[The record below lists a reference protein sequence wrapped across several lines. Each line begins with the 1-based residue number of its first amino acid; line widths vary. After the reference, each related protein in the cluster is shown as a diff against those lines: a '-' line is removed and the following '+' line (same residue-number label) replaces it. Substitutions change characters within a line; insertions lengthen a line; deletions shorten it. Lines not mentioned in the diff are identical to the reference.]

1 MHLNSETDIKIEF
14 MLQVIRSFKFLL
26 LMVALGVIT
35 GVSQHPAML
44 NFAHILS
51 DIFMRLL
58 KLVSLP
64 IISFSLLATL
74 TGMGKW
80 SEIKNLGHHVIRYT
94 VITTLLSA
102 MTAWMLYTVVEPEAA
117 IQLTVNHELA
127 GIKNTTYMDALLN
140 IFPNNLLQPFLEHNV
155 MGVMFITIGLSLA
168 VIQLPADKRD
178 WLHSFF
184 DSLFSAIMVIIG
196 WITALMP
203 FAVWAFIVEFTQE
216 VQKGLKFG
224 ELASYLAIVIAANLI
239 QACITLPLMLKKNGI
254 HPFEAFKTML
264 PALSLAF
271 FSKSSAAAMPLAM
284 QCSHRCGVS
293 NRISQFS
300 FPLCTSINMNAC
312 AAFILITVL
321 FVAQNYGV
329 NFTFFERIL
338 WIFIASIAAI
348 GNAGVP
354 MGCFFLSCALL
365 TAMGVPITMMG
376 VILPFYALLDMLESA
391 INIWS
396 DACVTLIVS
405 KKAEQ

>member
-1 MHLNSETDIKIEF
+1 MVRI
-14 MLQVIRSFKFLL
+14 IRSFKFLL
-26 LMVALGVIT
+26 VMVALGVLA
-35 GVSQHPAML
+35 GVTQQPAVL
-44 NFAHILS
+44 EFARILS

-80 SEIKNLGHHVIRYT
+80 SEIKNLGQHVIRYT

-102 MTAWMLYTVVEPEAA
+102 ITAWTLYIIVEPEAA
-117 IQLTVNHELA
+117 IQVTTIPDMA
-127 GIKNTTYMDALLN
+127 GIKDASYLNALLN
-140 IFPNNLLQPFLEHNV
+140 IFPSNILQPFLEHNV
-155 MGVMFITIGLSLA
+155 MGVMFITVFLSFA
-168 VIQLPADKRD
+168 VVQLPSEKLDY
-178 WLHSFF
+178 LHQLF
-184 DSLFSAIMVIIG
+184 DSLFSAIMVIIR

-216 VQKGLKFG
+216 VQKGLKIG
-224 ELASYLAIVIAANLI
+224 ELASYLGIIIAANII
-239 QACITLPLMLKKNGI
+239 QAGVTLPLMLKKNGI
-254 HPFEAFKTML
+254 PPLQAFKTML

-293 NRISQFS
+293 NKVSQFS

-321 FVAQNYGV
+321 FVAENYGV
-329 NFTFFERIL
+329 HFTFLERIL
-338 WIFIASIAAI
+338 WIAMASIAAI

-396 DACVTLIVS
+396 DACVTLIVN
-405 KKAEQ
+405 KKAE

>member
-1 MHLNSETDIKIEF
+1 
-14 MLQVIRSFKFLL
+14 
-26 LMVALGVIT
+26 MVALGVLAGI
-35 GVSQHPAML
+35 SQQPQVL
-44 NFAHILS
+44 EFARILS
-51 DIFMRLL
+51 DVFMRLL

-80 SEIKNLGHHVIRYT
+80 SEIKNLGQHVIRYT

-102 MTAWMLYTVVEPEAA
+102 ITAWTLYIIVEPEAA
-117 IQLTVNHELA
+117 IQVTTIPDMA
-127 GIKNTTYMDALLN
+127 GIKDASYLNALLN
-140 IFPNNLLQPFLEHNV
+140 IFPSNILQPFLEHNV
-155 MGVMFITIGLSLA
+155 MGVMFITVFLSFA
-168 VIQLPADKRD
+168 VVQLPSEKLDY
-178 WLHSFF
+178 LHQLF
-184 DSLFSAIMVIIG
+184 DSLFSAIMVIIR

-216 VQKGLKFG
+216 VQKGLKIG
-224 ELASYLAIVIAANLI
+224 ELASYLGIIIAANII
-239 QACITLPLMLKKNGI
+239 QAGVTLPLMLKKNGI
-254 HPFEAFKTML
+254 PPLQAFKTML

-293 NRISQFS
+293 NKVSQFS

-321 FVAQNYGV
+321 FVAENYGV
-329 NFTFFERIL
+329 HFTFLERIL
-338 WIFIASIAAI
+338 WIAMASIAAI

-396 DACVTLIVS
+396 DACVTLIVN
-405 KKAEQ
+405 KKAE

>member
-1 MHLNSETDIKIEF
+1 
-14 MLQVIRSFKFLL
+14 
-26 LMVALGVIT
+26 MVALGVLAGI
-35 GVSQHPAML
+35 SQQPQVL
-44 NFAHILS
+44 EFARILS
-51 DIFMRLL
+51 DVFMRLL

-80 SEIKNLGHHVIRYT
+80 SEIKNLGQHVIRYT

-102 MTAWMLYTVVEPEAA
+102 ITAWTLYIIVEPEAA
-117 IQLTVNHELA
+117 IQVTTIPDMA
-127 GIKNTTYMDALLN
+127 GIKDASYLNALLN
-140 IFPNNLLQPFLEHNV
+140 IFPSNILQPFLEHNV
-155 MGVMFITIGLSLA
+155 MGVMFITVFLSFA
-168 VIQLPADKRD
+168 VVQLPSEKRD
-178 WLHSFF
+178 YLHQLF
-184 DSLFSAIMVIIG
+184 DSLFSAIMVIIR

-216 VQKGLKFG
+216 VQKGLKIG
-224 ELASYLAIVIAANLI
+224 ELASYLGIIIAANLI
-239 QACITLPLMLKKNGI
+239 QASVTLPLMLKKNGI
-254 HPFEAFKTML
+254 PPLQAFKTML

-293 NRISQFS
+293 NKVSQFS

-321 FVAQNYGV
+321 FVAENYGV
-329 NFTFFERIL
+329 HFTFLERIL
-338 WIFIASIAAI
+338 WIAMASIAAI

-396 DACVTLIVS
+396 DACVTLIVN
-405 KKAEQ
+405 KKAE

>member
-1 MHLNSETDIKIEF
+1 MIKI
-14 MLQVIRSFKFLL
+14 IRSFKFLMV
-26 LMVALGVIT
+26 MVALGVLAGI
-35 GVSQHPAML
+35 SQQPQVL
-44 NFAHILS
+44 DFARILS
-51 DIFMRLL
+51 DVFMRLL

-80 SEIKNLGHHVIRYT
+80 SEIKNLGQHVIRYT

-102 MTAWMLYTVVEPEAA
+102 ITAWALYIIVEPEAA
-117 IQLTVNHELA
+117 IQVTTIPDMA
-127 GIKNTTYMDALLN
+127 GIKDASYLNALLN
-140 IFPNNLLQPFLEHNV
+140 IFPSNILQPFLEHNV
-155 MGVMFITIGLSLA
+155 MGVMFITVFLSFA
-168 VIQLPADKRD
+168 VVQLPSEKLDY
-178 WLHSFF
+178 LHQLF
-184 DSLFSAIMVIIG
+184 DSLFSAIMVIIR

-216 VQKGLKFG
+216 VQKGLKIG
-224 ELASYLAIVIAANLI
+224 ELASYLGIIIAANLI
-239 QACITLPLMLKKNGI
+239 QASVTLPLMLKKNGI
-254 HPFEAFKTML
+254 PPLQAFKTML

-293 NRISQFS
+293 NKVSQFS

-321 FVAQNYGV
+321 FVAENYGV
-329 NFTFFERIL
+329 HFTFLERIL
-338 WIFIASIAAI
+338 WIAMASVAAI

-396 DACVTLIVS
+396 DACVTLIVN
-405 KKAEQ
+405 KKAE

>member
-1 MHLNSETDIKIEF
+1 
-14 MLQVIRSFKFLL
+14 
-26 LMVALGVIT
+26 MVFFGIAV
-35 GVSQHPAML
+35 GVSKQPAL
-44 NFAHILS
+44 LDFAHILS

-80 SEIKNLGHHVIRYT
+80 SEIKNLGQHVIRYT
-94 VITTLLSA
+94 IITTLLSA
-102 MTAWMLYTVVEPEAA
+102 VTAWLLYVVVEPEAA
-117 IQLTVNHELA
+117 IQVTTNQDMA
-127 GIKNTTYMDALLN
+127 GIKESTYLSALLN

-155 MGVMFITIGLSLA
+155 MGVMFITIVLSLA
-168 VIQLPADKRD
+168 VVQLPTEKRD
-178 WLHSFF
+178 TLHRLF
-184 DSLFSAIMVIIG
+184 DSLFSAIMVIIR

-203 FAVWAFIVEFTQE
+203 FAVWAFLVEFTQE
-216 VQKGLKFG
+216 VQKGLKIG
-224 ELASYLAIVIAANLI
+224 ELASYLAIIVAANLI
-239 QACITLPLMLKKNGI
+239 QASITLPIMLKKNGI
-254 HPFEAFKTML
+254 NPMQAFKTML

-284 QCSHRCGVS
+284 QCSHRCGVR
-293 NRISQFS
+293 NKISQFS

-321 FVAQNYGV
+321 FVAENYGV
-329 NFTFFERIL
+329 HFTFFERIL
-338 WIFIASIAAI
+338 WIFMASLAAI

-396 DACVTLIVS
+396 DACVTLIVN
-405 KKAEQ
+405 KKAEL

>member
-1 MHLNSETDIKIEF
+1 MIKI
-14 MLQVIRSFKFLL
+14 IRSFKFLMV
-26 LMVALGVIT
+26 MVALGVLAGI
-35 GVSQHPAML
+35 SQQPL
-44 NFAHILS
+44 VLDFARILS
-51 DIFMRLL
+51 DVFMRLL

-80 SEIKNLGHHVIRYT
+80 SEIKNLGQHVIRYT

-102 MTAWMLYTVVEPEAA
+102 ITAWALYIIVEPEAA
-117 IQLTVNHELA
+117 IQVTTIPDMA
-127 GIKNTTYMDALLN
+127 GIKDASYLNALLN
-140 IFPNNLLQPFLEHNV
+140 IFPSNILQPFLEHNV
-155 MGVMFITIGLSLA
+155 MGVMFITVFLSFA
-168 VIQLPADKRD
+168 VVQLPSEKLDY
-178 WLHSFF
+178 LHQLF
-184 DSLFSAIMVIIG
+184 DSLFSAIMVIIR

-216 VQKGLKFG
+216 VQKGLKIG
-224 ELASYLAIVIAANLI
+224 ELASYLGIIIAANLI
-239 QACITLPLMLKKNGI
+239 QASVTLPLMLKKNGI
-254 HPFEAFKTML
+254 PPLQAFKTML

-293 NRISQFS
+293 NKVSQFS

-321 FVAQNYGV
+321 FVAENYGV
-329 NFTFFERIL
+329 HFTFLERIL
-338 WIFIASIAAI
+338 WIAMASVAAI

-396 DACVTLIVS
+396 DACVTLIVN
-405 KKAEQ
+405 KKAE

>member
-1 MHLNSETDIKIEF
+1 MIRI
-14 MLQVIRSFKFLL
+14 IRSFKFLL
-26 LMVALGVIT
+26 AMVALGVLAGT
-35 GVSQHPAML
+35 AQQPAVL
-44 NFAHILS
+44 KFAHILS

-74 TGMGKW
+74 TSMGKW
-80 SEIKNLGHHVIRYT
+80 SEIKNLGQHVIRYT
-94 VITTLLSA
+94 IITTLLSA
-102 MTAWMLYTVVEPEAA
+102 VTAWMLYIIIEPEAA
-117 IQLTVNHELA
+117 LQVNA
-127 GIKNTTYMDALLN
+127 VKGIEALKDASYLSALLN
-140 IFPNNLLQPFLEHNV
+140 IFPSNLLQPFLEHNV
-155 MGVMFITIGLSLA
+155 MGVMFITIFLSFA
-168 VIQLPADKRD
+168 VLQLPSEKRD
-178 WLHSFF
+178 SLHKLF
-184 DSLFSAIMVIIG
+184 DALFSAIMVIIR
-196 WITALMP
+196 WITAFMP

-224 ELASYLAIVIAANLI
+224 ELASYLGIVIAANLI
-239 QACITLPLMLKKNGI
+239 QACVTLPLMLKKNGI
-254 HPFEAFKTML
+254 PPLLAFKKML

-293 NRISQFS
+293 DRISQFS

-321 FVAQNYGV
+321 FVAENYGIH
-329 NFTFFERIL
+329 FSAFERIL
-338 WIFIASIAAI
+338 WIFMASLAAI

-396 DACVTLIVS
+396 DACVTLVVN
-405 KKAEQ
+405 KKVE

>member
-1 MHLNSETDIKIEF
+1 MIKI
-14 MLQVIRSFKFLL
+14 IRSFKFLL
-26 LMVALGVIT
+26 TMIALGVLAGIT
-35 GVSQHPAML
+35 QQPTVL
-44 NFAHILS
+44 EFARILS

-74 TGMGKW
+74 TSMGKW

-94 VITTLLSA
+94 IITTLLSA
-102 MTAWMLYTVVEPEAA
+102 VTAWILYIIVEPEAA
-117 IQLTVNHELA
+117 LQINAVKGMEALKDASYLS
-127 GIKNTTYMDALLN
+127 ALLN
-140 IFPNNLLQPFLEHNV
+140 IFPSNLLQPFLEHNV
-155 MGVMFITIGLSLA
+155 MGVMFITIFLSFA
-168 VIQLPADKRD
+168 VLQLPSEKRD
-178 WLHSFF
+178 SLHKLF
-184 DSLFSAIMVIIG
+184 DALFSAIMVIIR
-196 WITALMP
+196 WITTLMP
-203 FAVWAFIVEFTQE
+203 FAVWGFIVEFTQE

-224 ELASYLAIVIAANLI
+224 ELASYLGIVIAANLI

-254 HPFEAFKTML
+254 PPLHAFKEMF

-284 QCSHRCGVS
+284 QCSHRCGV
-293 NRISQFS
+293 NERISQFS

-321 FVAQNYGV
+321 FVAENYGV
-329 NFTFFERIL
+329 HFSAFERIL
-338 WIFIASIAAI
+338 WIFMASIAAI

-396 DACVTLIVS
+396 DACVTLVVN
-405 KKAEQ
+405 KKAE

>member
-1 MHLNSETDIKIEF
+1 MIKI
-14 MLQVIRSFKFLL
+14 IRSFKFLM
-26 LMVALGVIT
+26 LMVTLGVLAGI
-35 GVSQHPAML
+35 SHQPAVL
-44 NFAHILS
+44 EFARILS

-80 SEIKNLGHHVIRYT
+80 SEIKNLGQHVIRYT

-102 MTAWMLYTVVEPEAA
+102 VTAWALYIIVEPEAA
-117 IQLTVNHELA
+117 IQVTVNQDIA
-127 GIKNTTYMDALLN
+127 GIKDTSYLKALLN
-140 IFPNNLLQPFLEHNV
+140 IFPSNLLQPFLEHNV
-155 MGVMFITIGLSLA
+155 MGVMFITIFLSFA
-168 VIQLPADKRD
+168 VVQLPAEKRD
-178 WLHSFF
+178 YLHQLF
-184 DSLFSAIMVIIG
+184 DSLFSAIMVIIR
-196 WITALMP
+196 WITALIP

-216 VQKGLKFG
+216 VQKGLKIG
-224 ELASYLAIVIAANLI
+224 ELASYLGIIVAANLI
-239 QACITLPLMLKKNGI
+239 QASVTLPLMLKKNGI
-254 HPFEAFKTML
+254 PPLQAFKTML

-293 NRISQFS
+293 NKVSQFS

-321 FVAQNYGV
+321 FVAENYGV
-329 NFTFFERIL
+329 HFTFFERIL
-338 WIFIASIAAI
+338 WIVMASIAAI

-396 DACVTLIVS
+396 DACVTLIVN
-405 KKAEQ
+405 KKAE

>member
-1 MHLNSETDIKIEF
+1 MVKI
-14 MLQVIRSFKFLL
+14 IRSFKFL
-26 LMVALGVIT
+26 MVMVTLGVVA
-35 GVSQHPAML
+35 GVSRQPQIL
-44 NFAHILS
+44 EFARILS
-51 DIFMRLL
+51 DVFMRLL

-80 SEIKNLGHHVIRYT
+80 SEIKNLGQHVIRYT

-102 MTAWMLYTVVEPEAA
+102 ITAWTLYIIVEPKAA
-117 IQLTVNHELA
+117 IQVSAIPDIA
-127 GIKNTTYMDALLN
+127 GIKDASYLNALLN
-140 IFPNNLLQPFLEHNV
+140 IFPSNILQPFLEHNV
-155 MGVMFITIGLSLA
+155 MGVMFITVFLSFA
-168 VIQLPADKRD
+168 VVQLPSEKRD
-178 WLHSFF
+178 YLHQLF
-184 DSLFSAIMVIIG
+184 DSLFSAIMVIIR
-196 WITALMP
+196 WITALIP

-216 VQKGLKFG
+216 VQKGLKIG
-224 ELASYLAIVIAANLI
+224 ELASYLGIIIAANLI
-239 QACITLPLMLKKNGI
+239 QASFTLPLMLKKNGI
-254 HPFEAFKTML
+254 PPLQAFKTML

-293 NRISQFS
+293 NKVSQFS

-321 FVAQNYGV
+321 FVAENYGV
-329 NFTFFERIL
+329 HFTFLERIL
-338 WIFIASIAAI
+338 WIAMASIAAI

-396 DACVTLIVS
+396 DACVTLIVN
-405 KKAEQ
+405 KKAE

>member
-1 MHLNSETDIKIEF
+1 MIKI
-14 MLQVIRSFKFLL
+14 IRSFKFLMV
-26 LMVALGVIT
+26 MVALGVLAGI
-35 GVSQHPAML
+35 SQQPQVL
-44 NFAHILS
+44 EFARILS
-51 DIFMRLL
+51 DVFMRLL

-80 SEIKNLGHHVIRYT
+80 SEIKNLGQHVIRYT

-102 MTAWMLYTVVEPEAA
+102 ITAWTLYIIVEPEAA
-117 IQLTVNHELA
+117 IQVTTIPDMA
-127 GIKNTTYMDALLN
+127 GIKDASYLNALLN
-140 IFPNNLLQPFLEHNV
+140 IFPSNILQPFLEHNV
-155 MGVMFITIGLSLA
+155 MGVMFITVFLSFA
-168 VIQLPADKRD
+168 VVQLPSEKLDY
-178 WLHSFF
+178 LHQLF
-184 DSLFSAIMVIIG
+184 DSLFSAIMVIIR

-216 VQKGLKFG
+216 VQKGLKIG
-224 ELASYLAIVIAANLI
+224 ELASYLGIIIAANII
-239 QACITLPLMLKKNGI
+239 QAGVTLPLMLKKNGI
-254 HPFEAFKTML
+254 PPLQAFKTML

-293 NRISQFS
+293 NKVSQFS

-321 FVAQNYGV
+321 FVAENYGV
-329 NFTFFERIL
+329 HFTFLERIL
-338 WIFIASIAAI
+338 WIAMASIAAI

-396 DACVTLIVS
+396 DACVTLIVN
-405 KKAEQ
+405 KKAE

>member
-1 MHLNSETDIKIEF
+1 
-14 MLQVIRSFKFLL
+14 
-26 LMVALGVIT
+26 MVALGVLA
-35 GVSQHPAML
+35 GLSQQPQVL
-44 NFAHILS
+44 DFARILS
-51 DIFMRLL
+51 DVFMRLL

-80 SEIKNLGHHVIRYT
+80 SEIKNLGQHVIRYT

-102 MTAWMLYTVVEPEAA
+102 ITAWALYIIVEPEAA
-117 IQLTVNHELA
+117 IQVTTIPDMA
-127 GIKNTTYMDALLN
+127 GIKDASYLNALLN
-140 IFPNNLLQPFLEHNV
+140 IFPSNILQPFLEHNV
-155 MGVMFITIGLSLA
+155 MGVMFITVFLSFA
-168 VIQLPADKRD
+168 VVQLPSEKLDY
-178 WLHSFF
+178 LHQLF
-184 DSLFSAIMVIIG
+184 DSLFSAIMVIIR

-216 VQKGLKFG
+216 VQKGLKIG
-224 ELASYLAIVIAANLI
+224 ELASYLGIIIAANII
-239 QACITLPLMLKKNGI
+239 QAGVTLPLMLKKNGI
-254 HPFEAFKTML
+254 PPLQAFKTML

-293 NRISQFS
+293 NKVSQFS

-321 FVAQNYGV
+321 FVAENYGV
-329 NFTFFERIL
+329 HFTFLERIL
-338 WIFIASIAAI
+338 WIAMASIAAI

-396 DACVTLIVS
+396 DACVTLIVN
-405 KKAEQ
+405 KKAE

>member
-1 MHLNSETDIKIEF
+1 
-14 MLQVIRSFKFLL
+14 
-26 LMVALGVIT
+26 MVALGVFVGI
-35 GVSQHPAML
+35 SQQPQVL
-44 NFAHILS
+44 EFARILS
-51 DIFMRLL
+51 DVFMRLL

-80 SEIKNLGHHVIRYT
+80 SEIKNLGQHVIRYT

-102 MTAWMLYTVVEPEAA
+102 VTAWALYIIVEPEAA
-117 IQLTVNHELA
+117 IQVTTIPDIA
-127 GIKNTTYMDALLN
+127 GIKDASYLNALLN
-140 IFPNNLLQPFLEHNV
+140 IFPSNILQPFLEHNV
-155 MGVMFITIGLSLA
+155 MGVMFITVFLSFA
-168 VIQLPADKRD
+168 VVQLPSEKRD
-178 WLHSFF
+178 YLHQLF
-184 DSLFSAIMVIIG
+184 DSLFSAIMVIIR
-196 WITALMP
+196 WITALIP

-216 VQKGLKFG
+216 VQKGLKIG
-224 ELASYLAIVIAANLI
+224 ELASYLGIIIAANII
-239 QACITLPLMLKKNGI
+239 QAGVTLPLMLKKNGI
-254 HPFEAFKTML
+254 PPLQAFKTML

-284 QCSHRCGVS
+284 QCSHHCGVS
-293 NRISQFS
+293 NKISQFS

-321 FVAQNYGV
+321 FVAENYGV
-329 NFTFFERIL
+329 HFTFLERIL
-338 WIFIASIAAI
+338 WIVMASIAAI

-396 DACVTLIVS
+396 DACVTLIVN
-405 KKAEQ
+405 KKAE

>member
-1 MHLNSETDIKIEF
+1 MIKI
-14 MLQVIRSFKFLL
+14 IRSFKFLMV
-26 LMVALGVIT
+26 MVALGVLAGI
-35 GVSQHPAML
+35 SQQPQVL
-44 NFAHILS
+44 DFARILS
-51 DIFMRLL
+51 DVFMRLL

-80 SEIKNLGHHVIRYT
+80 SEIKNLGQHVIRYT

-102 MTAWMLYTVVEPEAA
+102 ITAWALYIIVEPEAA
-117 IQLTVNHELA
+117 IQVTTIPDMA
-127 GIKNTTYMDALLN
+127 GIKDASYLNALLN
-140 IFPNNLLQPFLEHNV
+140 IFPSNILQPFLEHNV
-155 MGVMFITIGLSLA
+155 MGVMFITVFLSFA
-168 VIQLPADKRD
+168 VVQLPSEKLDY
-178 WLHSFF
+178 LHQLF
-184 DSLFSAIMVIIG
+184 DSLFSAIMVIIR

-216 VQKGLKFG
+216 VQKGLKIG
-224 ELASYLAIVIAANLI
+224 ELASYLGIIIAANLI
-239 QACITLPLMLKKNGI
+239 QASVTLPLMLKKNGI
-254 HPFEAFKTML
+254 PPLQAFKTML

-293 NRISQFS
+293 NKVSQFS

-321 FVAQNYGV
+321 FVAENYGV
-329 NFTFFERIL
+329 HFTFLERIL
-338 WIFIASIAAI
+338 WIAMASIAAI

-396 DACVTLIVS
+396 DACVTLIVN
-405 KKAEQ
+405 KKAE

>member
-1 MHLNSETDIKIEF
+1 MIRI
-14 MLQVIRSFKFLL
+14 IRSFKFLL
-26 LMVALGVIT
+26 TMIALGVLA
-35 GVSQHPAML
+35 GVTQQPTVL
-44 NFAHILS
+44 EFARILS

-74 TGMGKW
+74 TSMGKW
-80 SEIKNLGHHVIRYT
+80 SEIKNLGQHVIRYT
-94 VITTLLSA
+94 IITTLLSA
-102 MTAWMLYTVVEPEAA
+102 ITAWILYTIVEPEAA
-117 IQLTVNHELA
+117 LQVNTVKGMEAMKDASYLS
-127 GIKNTTYMDALLN
+127 ALLN
-140 IFPNNLLQPFLEHNV
+140 IFPSNLLQPFLEHNV
-155 MGVMFITIGLSLA
+155 MGVMFITIFLSFA
-168 VIQLPADKRD
+168 VLELPSEKRD
-178 WLHSFF
+178 SLHKLF
-184 DSLFSAIMVIIG
+184 DALFSAIMVIIR
-196 WITALMP
+196 WITTLMP

-224 ELASYLAIVIAANLI
+224 ELASYLGIVIAANLI

-254 HPFEAFKTML
+254 PPLQAFKEML

-321 FVAQNYGV
+321 FVAENYGIH
-329 NFTFFERIL
+329 FSAFERIL

-365 TAMGVPITMMG
+365 TTMGVSITMMG

-396 DACVTLIVS
+396 DACVTLVVN
-405 KKAEQ
+405 KKTE

>member
-1 MHLNSETDIKIEF
+1 MIKI
-14 MLQVIRSFKFLL
+14 IRSFKFLMV
-26 LMVALGVIT
+26 MVALGVLAGI
-35 GVSQHPAML
+35 SQQPQVL
-44 NFAHILS
+44 EFARILS
-51 DIFMRLL
+51 DVFMRLL

-80 SEIKNLGHHVIRYT
+80 SEIKNLGQHVIRYT

-102 MTAWMLYTVVEPEAA
+102 ITAWALYIIVEPEAA
-117 IQLTVNHELA
+117 IQVTTIPDMA
-127 GIKNTTYMDALLN
+127 GIKDASYLNALLN
-140 IFPNNLLQPFLEHNV
+140 IFPSNILQPFLEHNV
-155 MGVMFITIGLSLA
+155 MGVMFITVFLSFA
-168 VIQLPADKRD
+168 VVQLPSEKRD
-178 WLHSFF
+178 YLHQLF
-184 DSLFSAIMVIIG
+184 DSLFSAIMVIIR

-216 VQKGLKFG
+216 VQKGLKIG
-224 ELASYLAIVIAANLI
+224 ELASYLGIIIAANLI
-239 QACITLPLMLKKNGI
+239 QASVTLPLMLKKNGI
-254 HPFEAFKTML
+254 PPLQAFKTML

-293 NRISQFS
+293 NKVSQFS

-321 FVAQNYGV
+321 FVAENYGV
-329 NFTFFERIL
+329 HFTFLERIL
-338 WIFIASIAAI
+338 WIAMASVAAI

-396 DACVTLIVS
+396 DACVTLIVN
-405 KKAEQ
+405 KKAE

>member
-1 MHLNSETDIKIEF
+1 
-14 MLQVIRSFKFLL
+14 
-26 LMVALGVIT
+26 MVALGVLAGI
-35 GVSQHPAML
+35 SQQPQVL
-44 NFAHILS
+44 DFARILS
-51 DIFMRLL
+51 DVFMRLL

-80 SEIKNLGHHVIRYT
+80 SEIKNLGQHVIRYT

-102 MTAWMLYTVVEPEAA
+102 ITAWALYIIVEPEAA
-117 IQLTVNHELA
+117 IQVTTIPDMA
-127 GIKNTTYMDALLN
+127 GIKDASYLNALLN
-140 IFPNNLLQPFLEHNV
+140 IFPSNILQPFLEHNV
-155 MGVMFITIGLSLA
+155 MGVMFITVFLSFA
-168 VIQLPADKRD
+168 VVQLPSEKLDY
-178 WLHSFF
+178 LHQLF
-184 DSLFSAIMVIIG
+184 DSLFSAIMVIIR

-216 VQKGLKFG
+216 VQKGLKIG
-224 ELASYLAIVIAANLI
+224 ELASYLGIIIAANLI
-239 QACITLPLMLKKNGI
+239 QASVTLPLMLKKNGI
-254 HPFEAFKTML
+254 PPLQAFKTML

-293 NRISQFS
+293 NKVSQFS

-321 FVAQNYGV
+321 FVAENYGV
-329 NFTFFERIL
+329 HFTFLERIL
-338 WIFIASIAAI
+338 WIAMASVAAI

-396 DACVTLIVS
+396 DACVTLIVN
-405 KKAEQ
+405 KKAE

>member
-1 MHLNSETDIKIEF
+1 MIKI
-14 MLQVIRSFKFLL
+14 IRSFKFLMV
-26 LMVALGVIT
+26 MVALGVLAGI
-35 GVSQHPAML
+35 SQQPQVL
-44 NFAHILS
+44 DFARILS
-51 DIFMRLL
+51 DVFMRLL

-80 SEIKNLGHHVIRYT
+80 SEIKNLGQHVIRYT

-102 MTAWMLYTVVEPEAA
+102 ITAWILYIIVEPEAA
-117 IQLTVNHELA
+117 LQI
-127 GIKNTTYMDALLN
+127 TTTQSMEGLKDASYLSALMN
-140 IFPNNLLQPFLEHNV
+140 IFPSNLLQPFLEHNV
-155 MGVMFITIGLSLA
+155 LGVMFITIFLSFA
-168 VIQLPADKRD
+168 VLQLPTEKRESMHN
-178 WLHSFF
+178 LF
-184 DSLFSAIMVIIG
+184 DCFFSAIMVVIR

-224 ELASYLAIVIAANLI
+224 ELASYLGIIIAANLI
-239 QACITLPLMLKKNGI
+239 QACVTLPLMLKKNGI
-254 HPFEAFKTML
+254 PPMQAFKTMF

-293 NRISQFS
+293 TKISQFS

-321 FVAQNYGV
+321 FVAENYGV
-329 NFTFFERIL
+329 HFSAFERIL
-338 WIFIASIAAI
+338 WIFMASIAAI

-396 DACVTLIVS
+396 DACVTLVVN
-405 KKAEQ
+405 KKVE

>member
-1 MHLNSETDIKIEF
+1 MIKI
-14 MLQVIRSFKFLL
+14 IRSFKFLMV
-26 LMVALGVIT
+26 MVALGVLAGI
-35 GVSQHPAML
+35 SQQPQVL
-44 NFAHILS
+44 EFARILS
-51 DIFMRLL
+51 DVFMRLL

-80 SEIKNLGHHVIRYT
+80 SEIKNLGQHVIRYT

-102 MTAWMLYTVVEPEAA
+102 ITAWTLYIIVEPEAA
-117 IQLTVNHELA
+117 IQVTTIPDMA
-127 GIKNTTYMDALLN
+127 GIKDASYLNALLN
-140 IFPNNLLQPFLEHNV
+140 IFPSNILQPFLEHNV
-155 MGVMFITIGLSLA
+155 MGVMFITVFLSFA
-168 VIQLPADKRD
+168 VVQLPSEKLDY
-178 WLHSFF
+178 LHQLF
-184 DSLFSAIMVIIG
+184 DSLFSAIMVIIR

-216 VQKGLKFG
+216 VQKGLKIG
-224 ELASYLAIVIAANLI
+224 ELASYLGIIIAANLI
-239 QACITLPLMLKKNGI
+239 QASVTLPLMLKKNGI
-254 HPFEAFKTML
+254 PPLQAFKTML

-293 NRISQFS
+293 NKVSQFS

-321 FVAQNYGV
+321 FVAENYGV
-329 NFTFFERIL
+329 HFTFLERIL
-338 WIFIASIAAI
+338 WIAMASVAAI

-396 DACVTLIVS
+396 DACVTLIVN
-405 KKAEQ
+405 KKAE

>member
-1 MHLNSETDIKIEF
+1 MIKI
-14 MLQVIRSFKFLL
+14 IRSFKFLMV
-26 LMVALGVIT
+26 MVALGVLAGISHQPQ
-35 GVSQHPAML
+35 VL
-44 NFAHILS
+44 EFARILS
-51 DIFMRLL
+51 DVFMRLL

-80 SEIKNLGHHVIRYT
+80 SEIKNLGQHVIRYT

-102 MTAWMLYTVVEPEAA
+102 ITAWTLYIIVEPEAA
-117 IQLTVNHELA
+117 IQVTTVPDIA
-127 GIKNTTYMDALLN
+127 GIKDASYLNALLN
-140 IFPNNLLQPFLEHNV
+140 IFPSNILQPFLEHNV
-155 MGVMFITIGLSLA
+155 MGVMFITVFLSFA
-168 VIQLPADKRD
+168 VVQLPSEKRD
-178 WLHSFF
+178 YLHQLF
-184 DSLFSAIMVIIG
+184 DSLFSAIMVIIR

-216 VQKGLKFG
+216 VQKGLKIG
-224 ELASYLAIVIAANLI
+224 ELASYLGIIIAANII
-239 QACITLPLMLKKNGI
+239 QASVTLPLMLKKNGI
-254 HPFEAFKTML
+254 PPLQAFKTML

-293 NRISQFS
+293 NKVSQFS

-321 FVAQNYGV
+321 FVAENYGV
-329 NFTFFERIL
+329 HFTFLERIL
-338 WIFIASIAAI
+338 WIAMASVAAI

-396 DACVTLIVS
+396 DACVTLIVN
-405 KKAEQ
+405 KKAE

>member
-1 MHLNSETDIKIEF
+1 MIKI
-14 MLQVIRSFKFLL
+14 IRSFKFLMV
-26 LMVALGVIT
+26 MVALGVLAGI
-35 GVSQHPAML
+35 SQQPQVL
-44 NFAHILS
+44 EFARILS
-51 DIFMRLL
+51 DVFMRLL

-80 SEIKNLGHHVIRYT
+80 SEIKNLGQHVIRYT

-102 MTAWMLYTVVEPEAA
+102 ITAWALYIIVEPEAA
-117 IQLTVNHELA
+117 IQVTTIPDMA
-127 GIKNTTYMDALLN
+127 GIKDASYLNALLN
-140 IFPNNLLQPFLEHNV
+140 IFPSNILQPFLEHNV
-155 MGVMFITIGLSLA
+155 MGVMFITVFLSFA
-168 VIQLPADKRD
+168 VVQLPSEKLDY
-178 WLHSFF
+178 LHQLF
-184 DSLFSAIMVIIG
+184 DSLFSAIMVIIR

-216 VQKGLKFG
+216 VQKGLKIG
-224 ELASYLAIVIAANLI
+224 ELASYLGIIIAANLI
-239 QACITLPLMLKKNGI
+239 QASVTLPLMLKKNGI
-254 HPFEAFKTML
+254 PPLQAFKTML

-293 NRISQFS
+293 NKVSQFS

-321 FVAQNYGV
+321 FVAENYGV
-329 NFTFFERIL
+329 HFTFLERIL
-338 WIFIASIAAI
+338 WIAMASVAAI

-396 DACVTLIVS
+396 DACVTLIVN
-405 KKAEQ
+405 KKAE

>member
-1 MHLNSETDIKIEF
+1 
-14 MLQVIRSFKFLL
+14 
-26 LMVALGVIT
+26 MVALGVLAGI
-35 GVSQHPAML
+35 SQQPQVL
-44 NFAHILS
+44 EFARILS
-51 DIFMRLL
+51 DVFMRLL

-80 SEIKNLGHHVIRYT
+80 SEIKNLGQHVIRYT

-102 MTAWMLYTVVEPEAA
+102 ITAWALYIIVEPEAA
-117 IQLTVNHELA
+117 IQVTTIPDMA
-127 GIKNTTYMDALLN
+127 GIKDASYLNALLN
-140 IFPNNLLQPFLEHNV
+140 IFPSNILQPFLEHNV
-155 MGVMFITIGLSLA
+155 MGVMFITVFLSFA
-168 VIQLPADKRD
+168 VVQLPSEKRD
-178 WLHSFF
+178 YLHQLF
-184 DSLFSAIMVIIG
+184 DSLFSAIMVIIR

-216 VQKGLKFG
+216 VQKGLKIG
-224 ELASYLAIVIAANLI
+224 ELASYLGIIIAANLI
-239 QACITLPLMLKKNGI
+239 QASVTLPLMLKKNGI
-254 HPFEAFKTML
+254 PPLQAFKTML

-293 NRISQFS
+293 NKVSQFS

-321 FVAQNYGV
+321 FVAENYGV
-329 NFTFFERIL
+329 HFTFLERIL
-338 WIFIASIAAI
+338 WIAMASIAAI

-396 DACVTLIVS
+396 DACVTLIVN
-405 KKAEQ
+405 KKAE

>member
-1 MHLNSETDIKIEF
+1 
-14 MLQVIRSFKFLL
+14 
-26 LMVALGVIT
+26 MVALGVLAGI
-35 GVSQHPAML
+35 SQQPQVL
-44 NFAHILS
+44 EFARILS
-51 DIFMRLL
+51 DVFMRLL

-80 SEIKNLGHHVIRYT
+80 SEIKNLGQHVIRYT

-102 MTAWMLYTVVEPEAA
+102 VTAWALYIIVEPEAA
-117 IQLTVNHELA
+117 IQVTTMPDMA
-127 GIKNTTYMDALLN
+127 GIKDASYLNALLN
-140 IFPNNLLQPFLEHNV
+140 IFPSNILQPFLEHNV
-155 MGVMFITIGLSLA
+155 MGVMFITVFLSFA
-168 VIQLPADKRD
+168 VVQLPSEKRD
-178 WLHSFF
+178 YLHQLF
-184 DSLFSAIMVIIG
+184 DSLFSAIMVIIR

-216 VQKGLKFG
+216 VQKGLKIG
-224 ELASYLAIVIAANLI
+224 ELASYLGIIIAANII
-239 QACITLPLMLKKNGI
+239 QAGVTLPLMLKKNGI
-254 HPFEAFKTML
+254 PPLQAFKTML

-293 NRISQFS
+293 NKVSQFS

-321 FVAQNYGV
+321 FVAENYGV
-329 NFTFFERIL
+329 HFTFLERIL
-338 WIFIASIAAI
+338 WIAMASVAAI

-396 DACVTLIVS
+396 DACVTLIVN
-405 KKAEQ
+405 KKAE

>member
-1 MHLNSETDIKIEF
+1 MIKI
-14 MLQVIRSFKFLL
+14 IRSFKFLMV
-26 LMVALGVIT
+26 MVALGVLAGI
-35 GVSQHPAML
+35 SQQPQVL
-44 NFAHILS
+44 EFARILS
-51 DIFMRLL
+51 DVFMRLL

-80 SEIKNLGHHVIRYT
+80 SEIKNLGQHVIRYT

-102 MTAWMLYTVVEPEAA
+102 ITAWTLYIIVEPEAA
-117 IQLTVNHELA
+117 IQVTTIPDMA
-127 GIKNTTYMDALLN
+127 GIKDASYLNALLN
-140 IFPNNLLQPFLEHNV
+140 IFPSNILQPFLEHNV
-155 MGVMFITIGLSLA
+155 MGVMFITVFLSFA
-168 VIQLPADKRD
+168 VVQLPSEKRD
-178 WLHSFF
+178 YLHQLF
-184 DSLFSAIMVIIG
+184 DSLFSAIMVIIR

-216 VQKGLKFG
+216 VQKGLKIG
-224 ELASYLAIVIAANLI
+224 ELASYLGIIIAANLI
-239 QACITLPLMLKKNGI
+239 QASVTLPLMLKKNGI
-254 HPFEAFKTML
+254 PPLQAFKTML

-293 NRISQFS
+293 NKVSQFS

-321 FVAQNYGV
+321 FVAENYGV
-329 NFTFFERIL
+329 HFTFLERIL
-338 WIFIASIAAI
+338 WIAMASIAAI

-396 DACVTLIVS
+396 DACVTLIVN
-405 KKAEQ
+405 KKAE

>member
-1 MHLNSETDIKIEF
+1 
-14 MLQVIRSFKFLL
+14 
-26 LMVALGVIT
+26 MVTLGVVA
-35 GVSQHPAML
+35 GVSQQPQIL
-44 NFAHILS
+44 EFARILS
-51 DIFMRLL
+51 DVFMRLL

-80 SEIKNLGHHVIRYT
+80 SEIKNLGQHVIRYT

-102 MTAWMLYTVVEPEAA
+102 ITAWTLYIIVEPEAA
-117 IQLTVNHELA
+117 IQATA
-127 GIKNTTYMDALLN
+127 IPDMASIKDASYLNALLN
-140 IFPNNLLQPFLEHNV
+140 IFPSNILQPFLEHNV
-155 MGVMFITIGLSLA
+155 MGVMFITVFLSFA
-168 VIQLPADKRD
+168 VVQLPSEKRD
-178 WLHSFF
+178 YLHQLF
-184 DSLFSAIMVIIG
+184 DSLFSAIMVIIR

-216 VQKGLKFG
+216 VQKGLKIG
-224 ELASYLAIVIAANLI
+224 ELASYLGIIIAANII
-239 QACITLPLMLKKNGI
+239 QAGVTLPLMLKKNGI
-254 HPFEAFKTML
+254 PPLQAFKTML

-293 NRISQFS
+293 NKVSQFS

-321 FVAQNYGV
+321 FVAENYGV
-329 NFTFFERIL
+329 HFTFLERIL
-338 WIFIASIAAI
+338 WIAMASIAAI

-396 DACVTLIVS
+396 DACVTLIVN
-405 KKAEQ
+405 KKAE

>member
-1 MHLNSETDIKIEF
+1 
-14 MLQVIRSFKFLL
+14 
-26 LMVALGVIT
+26 MVALGVLAGI
-35 GVSQHPAML
+35 SQQPL
-44 NFAHILS
+44 VLDFARILS
-51 DIFMRLL
+51 DVFMRLL

-80 SEIKNLGHHVIRYT
+80 SEIKNLGQHVIRYT

-102 MTAWMLYTVVEPEAA
+102 ITAWALYIIVEPEAA
-117 IQLTVNHELA
+117 IQVTTIPDMA
-127 GIKNTTYMDALLN
+127 GIKDASYLNALLN
-140 IFPNNLLQPFLEHNV
+140 IFPSNILQPFLEHNV
-155 MGVMFITIGLSLA
+155 MGVMFITVFLSFA
-168 VIQLPADKRD
+168 VVQLPSEKLDY
-178 WLHSFF
+178 LHQLF
-184 DSLFSAIMVIIG
+184 DSLFSAIMVIIR

-216 VQKGLKFG
+216 VQKGLKIG
-224 ELASYLAIVIAANLI
+224 ELASYLGIIIAANLI
-239 QACITLPLMLKKNGI
+239 QASVTLPLMLKKNGI
-254 HPFEAFKTML
+254 PPLQAFKTML

-293 NRISQFS
+293 NKVSQFS

-321 FVAQNYGV
+321 FVAENYGV
-329 NFTFFERIL
+329 HFTFLERIL
-338 WIFIASIAAI
+338 WIAMASVAAI

-396 DACVTLIVS
+396 DACVTLIVN
-405 KKAEQ
+405 KKAE